1 MNVACTSSFYLLCF
15 YNKLLIRTFSF
26 ANKNNLQERGPA
38 GFVFVYCTQ
47 TQMRNVIFFYHVY
60 LDNVC
65 IYFVLVIVQH
75 RDLKFLMFSV

>member
-38 GFVFVYCTQ
+38 EFVFVD
-47 TQMRNVIFFYHVY
+47 FYHVY